1 MIKVIRDGWVYAPRA
16 LGKASVLLT
25 DGKIGTVGDIDLRAV
40 ESFGKS
46 VGIDV
51 EILDAEGCVVTPGL
65 IDPHI
70 HLLGGS
76 GESGFGTQTP
86 EFFVSELVRHGIT
99 TVVGTLGVDTT
110 MKTLPGLLAKVKGLK
125 EDGLNAFMWTG
136 GYNVPPKSIMNSAR
150 DDIMFLEEVIGIG
163 EIAISDKRASAPDM
177 NELAK
182 AISDAYI
189 GGMLAKK
196 AGVSHFHVGDGGRRL
211 QPIRELL
218 ENYYCEPNWLYLT
231 HIERSEALMREAI
244 DLARLGVAVDIDVVE
259 EDLPRWVQF
268 YRRHGGDPAQL
279 TVSTDASQSSPR
291 SLHEQLVSCVVEHR
305 MPLED
310 LIAFMTSNTAR
321 ILKLSEK
328 GTLETGKLGDILVMR
343 RDSLEIEHV
352 LSKGEAMVRN
362 GRLVARESWLDDSRR
377 EISLRGRK
385 DEDGGEADEEG
396 DEAEGSGS
404 SGQQSG
410 G

>member
-1 MIKVIRDGWVYAPRA
+1 MLKVIRDGWVYAPRP

-25 DGKIGTVGDIDLRAV
+25 DGKIGKVGDVDLRAV
-40 ESFGKS
+40 EAFGKA
-46 VGIDV
+46 VGIEV
-51 EILDAEGCVVTPGL
+51 EILDAQGCVVTPGL
-65 IDPHI
+65 IDPHV

-76 GESGFGTQTP
+76 GERGFGTQTP
-86 EFFVSELVRHGIT
+86 EFFVSEIVRSGIT

-110 MKTLPGLLAKVKGLK
+110 MKTLPGLLAKVKGLR
-125 EDGLNAFMWTG
+125 EDGIHAYMWTG
-136 GYNVPPKSIMNSAR
+136 GYNVPPMTILNSAR
-150 DDIMFLEEVIGIG
+150 EDIMFIEEVIGVG

-182 AISDAYI
+182 TISDAYI

-218 ENYYCEPNWLYLT
+218 EDYYCEPGWFYLT
-231 HIERSEALMREAI
+231 HIERGEELMREAI

-259 EDLPRWVQF
+259 EDLAKWIGF
-268 YRRHGGDPAQL
+268 YRAHDGDPAQL
-279 TVSTDASQSSPR
+279 TVSTDAAQSSPA
-291 SLHEQLVSCVVEHR
+291 SLHEQLVSCVLEHG

-310 LIAFMTSNTAR
+310 VIGFMTSNTAR
-321 ILKLSEK
+321 ILKLDDK
-328 GTLETGKLGDILVMR
+328 GTLEPGRMGDVLVMR

-352 LSKGEAMVRN
+352 LANGEAMVER
-362 GRLVARESWLDDSRR
+362 GRLKARESWLADSTR

-385 DEDGGEADEEG
+385 GEDDEGGGEG
-396 DEAEGSGS
+396 NQGSGS
-404 SGQQSG
+404 SGPQG

>member
-1 MIKVIRDGWVYAPRA
+1 MIKVVRDGFVYAPRA

-25 DGKIGTVGDIDLRAV
+25 DGKIGQVGDIDVRAV
-40 ESFGKS
+40 EAFGKA
-46 VGIDV
+46 VGIEV
-51 EILDAEGCVVTPGL
+51 EVVDAEGCVVTPGL
-65 IDPHI
+65 IDPHV

-76 GESGFGTQTP
+76 GEEGFGTQTP
-86 EFFVSELVRHGIT
+86 EFFVSEIVSAGIT

-136 GYNVPPKSIMNSAR
+136 GYDVPPTSIMNSAR
-150 DDIMFLEEVIGIG
+150 EDIMFLEEVIGIG
-163 EIAISDKRASAPDM
+163 EIAVSDKRASAPDM

-196 AGVSHFHVGDGGRRL
+196 AGISHFHIGDGGRRL
-211 QPIRELL
+211 KPIRELL
-218 ENYYCEPNWLYLT
+218 ENYYCEPSWLYLT
-231 HIERSEALMREAI
+231 HIERSEELMREAI

-259 EDLPRWVQF
+259 EDLPKWVEF
-268 YRRHGGDPAQL
+268 YRRHDGDRAQL

-291 SLHEQLVSCVVEHR
+291 SLHEQLAACVVEHR

-310 LIAFMTSNTAR
+310 MIAFMTSNTAR
-321 ILKLSEK
+321 ILKLHDK
-328 GTLETGKLGDILVMR
+328 GTLETGKMGDILVMR
-343 RDSLEIEHV
+343 RDTLEIEHV
-352 LSKGEAMVRN
+352 LSKGEVMVRK
-362 GRLVARESWLDDSRR
+362 GRLVARESWLDDSTR

-385 DEDGGEADEEG
+385 GEAGEGGGSG
-396 DEAEGSGS
+396 DENEGSGS
-404 SGQQSG
+404 SGQQTG